1 MDAYLSV
8 SSIRAFPAES
18 FGKTEN
24 PEGDD
29 FGAKNCPAITSGG
42 YLKGGH
48 NASRHLRLP
57 RRQ

>member
-1 MDAYLSV
+1 MMDVQHSE
-8 SSIRAFPAES
+8 STRDES

-29 FGAKNCPAITSGG
+29 FSAKNYPAITSGG